1 MYTLSMGSR
10 VQRVALLAAAAIG
23 TSSWLCVALS
33 SRPAGWTYDEY
44 YEGIVW
50 SYNHGGRPPIASSC
64 WVCAHPPLFFLVGLP
79 LYALGRAVLHDP
91 DRALRMLALLSLASA
106 ATVLVATERLLRLY
120 RVSRAERLVGLTLAM
135 AFPCLAISAG
145 GPEADVLL
153 AAIMGVFL
161 YRFARYHV
169 RGQRATWREAIVLG
183 ALAGLGLLTKYSAAP
198 GLLAA
203 GLVILA
209 RMIRGPSRA
218 RWLGHGLIVVSMTLA
233 IAGWRYADNFR
244 RYGTLLHGNGGA
256 GIGFDAKAPRS
267 FFGSFDFT
275 SLSVRP
281 VLDLYR
287 PLSGSRP
294 LTEYPVYF
302 QVWTTLHAQAWT
314 DMSFF
319 SVHGRHGGGEFQP
332 YRTKRVWIP
341 LIALTL
347 VAGLVATGFALT
359 GLLATLRRRSLW
371 PITLFGALTL
381 SSYMWWATGQGYWA
395 LKTKYLLF
403 LLPAYVLFGALGVR
417 VVRAHL
423 PRPVGITALAAFA
436 VVPLSAETYVWMFAL
451 G

>member
-1 MYTLSMGSR
+1 MVSR
-10 VQRVALLAAAAIG
+10 AHRVALFAAAAIG
-23 TSSWLCVALS
+23 ISSWLCVALS

-44 YEGIVW
+44 YEGVVW

-64 WVCAHPPLFFLVGLP
+64 WVCYHPPFFFLAGLP

-91 DRALRMLALLSLASA
+91 DRALQFLAVLSLGSA
-106 ATVLVATERLLRLY
+106 AAVVVATGRLLRLY
-120 RVSRAERLVGLTLAM
+120 RVSRAERLLGLTLAM

-153 AAIMGVFL
+153 AGIMGVFL
-161 YRFARYHV
+161 YRLARYHV

-203 GLVILA
+203 GLVILV
-209 RMIRGPSRA
+209 RTIRGPSRA
-218 RWLGHGLIVVSMTLA
+218 RWLGHGLIVVAMTLA
-233 IAGWRYADNFR
+233 IAGWRYADNWR
-244 RYGTLLHGNGGA
+244 RHATILNGGA
-256 GIGFDAKAPRS
+256 GIGFDAKTPRS
-267 FFGSFDFT
+267 FVDSFDFT
-275 SLSVRP
+275 SLSVQP

-287 PLSGSRP
+287 PSSGARP
-294 LTEYPVYF
+294 LTEYPIYF

-341 LIALTL
+341 LIALSL
-347 VAGLVATGFALT
+347 AAGLVATGFALI
-359 GLLATLRRRSLW
+359 GLVATLRRRSLW
-371 PITLFGALTL
+371 PITLFGAFTM
-381 SSYMWWATGQGYWA
+381 SSYMWWATGQGFWA

-403 LLPAYVLFGALGVR
+403 LLPAYVLFGALGLR

-423 PRPVGITALAAFA
+423 PRPIGSAALAAFA
-436 VVPLSAETYVWMFAL
+436 VVPLIAEAYVWMFAL